1 VLTPSR
7 SGLRC
12 TGGERRKGCF
22 IGIRQLQPQMPF
34 HNYKNKGSH
43 SLDEV
48 SKTGKIISEFNQI
61 PAYFSQALSTQ
72 PDREEEG
79 HIL

>member
-1 VLTPSR
+1 
-7 SGLRC
+7 
-12 TGGERRKGCF
+12 
-22 IGIRQLQPQMPF
+22 MPF